1 MTALPIDEVI
11 PELRAALAVGP
22 CAVLEAP
29 PGAGKTTRVP
39 LALREEPWAQAGRIL
54 MLEPRRVA
62 ARAAAERMAETLGEE
77 AGGRIGYRVRGESRV
92 SAKTRVEVLT
102 EGILTRR
109 LQGDPGLEG
118 VACVIFDE
126 FHERS
131 IHADLGLALCL
142 QAQGLLR
149 PDLRILVMSATL
161 DGAAVARLMEG
172 APVIRAEGRSFPV
185 AIRWRPAPLPA
196 GARLESAMAETI
208 LEALA
213 VHPEGDL
220 LAFLPGAPEI
230 GRAQAALTG
239 RLSPEVEILPLHGV
253 LPFAEQRRALAPA
266 PEGKRRV
273 VLSTAI
279 AETSLTLPGVRIVV
293 DGGKARR
300 ARFDPGAGMSRLVTE
315 RVSKAE
321 ATQRAG
327 RAGRVAPGVAWRL
340 WAEGEEGA
348 LRAQAPPEILE
359 ADLAALALDL
369 AIWGAAPEDLRW
381 LDAPPA
387 AAFAQGLELLKDLGA
402 LDSEGRPTAH
412 GRAMAAAPLSPRLAH
427 MLLSAGPE
435 RKATAARLAALLEDR
450 GILRGESRR
459 ETDLRRHMEALAD
472 PARYEAE
479 RGGVDRQARARVLEE
494 ARRLKRF
501 QVDRWSVNDQK
512 TRDSK
517 ISCVQAHGEQALG
530 GKGGDSVAE
539 IGGLLALAFPDRI
552 AQRRKGEAP
561 RYLLSGGKGGFL
573 DAGEA
578 LADEPWLVAA
588 DLDGDLRETRIRRA
602 APVSRAEI
610 LEIFAAQIVT
620 EEICLWSRPQGA
632 ILARRRRRLGA
643 LILDEEAVE
652 AKPEAWGRAAA
663 EGLRDLGLESLDW
676 TPGARRLRARLIWL
690 RAREGAQSDLPDWSD
705 AGLLASAE
713 DWFSPAAGKIRRAA
727 DFARFDPAEALRA
740 SLDYEALRRLDRRA
754 PGHVETPAG
763 TRAAIDYEMD
773 PPAMEARIQHL
784 YGLARHPAIDEGR
797 APLAVRLL
805 SPADRPMQ
813 TTGDLPAFWRGAYA
827 DLRKDMRGRYPRH
840 EWPEDPASAVPT
852 TRAKPRGT

>member
-11 PELRAALAVGP
+11 PELRAALAAGP

-39 LALREEPWAQAGRIL
+39 LALMEEDWTQAGRIL

-92 SAKTRVEVLT
+92 SAKTRVEALT

-142 QAQGLLR
+142 QAQSLLR

-172 APVIRAEGRSFPV
+172 APVIRAAGRSFPV
-185 AIRWRPAPLPA
+185 TIRWRPAPLSA
-196 GARLESAMAETI
+196 GARLEAAMAETI
-208 LEALA
+208 QEALA

-239 RLSPEVEILPLHGV
+239 RLPPQVEILPLHGA

-300 ARFDPGAGMSRLVTE
+300 ARFDPGAGMARLVTE

-387 AAFAQGLELLKDLGA
+387 AAFAQGLELLKELGA
-402 LDSEGRPTAH
+402 LDAEGRPTAH

-479 RGGVDRQARARVLEE
+479 RGGGVDRQARARLLEE
-494 ARRLKRF
+494 ARRL
-501 QVDRWSVNDQK
+501 
-512 TRDSK
+512 
-517 ISCVQAHGEQALG
+517 A
-530 GKGGDSVAE
+530 GKGGESVGE

-602 APVSRAEI
+602 APVARAEI

-620 EEICLWSRPQGA
+620 EEVCLWSRPQGA

-643 LILDEEAVE
+643 LILDEESVE

-676 TPGARRLRARLIWL
+676 TPAARRLRARLIWL
-690 RAREGAQSDLPDWSD
+690 RAREGAASDLPDWSD
-705 AGLLASAE
+705 AGLLAAAE

-763 TRAAIDYEMD
+763 TRAAIDYDVD

-784 YGLARHPAIDEGR
+784 YGLARHPAVDEGR

-840 EWPEDPASAVPT
+840 EWPEDPASAAPT